1 MEEIR
6 RFSGLCSAFNGQER
20 ARVGIGTLSEKTL
33 HAVLK
38 QFFEPDTAKHEVKV
52 GRYIADIV
60 NDSGIIEI
68 QTRAFHA
75 LRPKLT
81 AFLERGPVTV
91 VYPIAHTKWL
101 YWIDPESGALTN
113 KRKSPKTGSVYDA
126 FYELYKIKPLL
137 PHPNLTLCFPLI
149 DVEEYRYLNEWSID
163 RKKGSSRCERI
174 PVALSDMVYLRSI
187 ADYRALVPN
196 PLPDAFTTRDF
207 AHAAKLRQNAA
218 QRVVHILHYMGVL
231 VRTGKQ
237 GAFYEYQI
245 K

>member
-1 MEEIR
+1 MDEMQ
-6 RFSGLCSAFNGQER
+6 RFSNLCSAAIRQER
-20 ARVGIGTLSEKTL
+20 ARAGIGTLSEKTL

-38 QFFEPDTAKHEVKV
+38 QFFEPDAAKHEVKV

-113 KRKSPKTGSVYDA
+113 KRKSPKTGSAHDA

-137 PHPNLTLCFPLI
+137 PHPNLTLCLLLV
-149 DVEEYRYLNEWSID
+149 DVEEYRYLNGWSTD
-163 RKKGSSRCERI
+163 RKRGSSRCERL
-174 PVALSDMVYLRSI
+174 PVALSDMVYLRGA
-187 ADYRALVPN
+187 ADYRALVPDS
-196 PLPDAFTTRDF
+196 LPDTFTTKDF
-207 AHAAKLRQNAA
+207 ASAAKLRQNTA
-218 QRVVHILHYMGVL
+218 QRVVHILYHMGVL
-231 VRTGKQ
+231 VRTGKL
-237 GAFYEYQI
+237 GAFYEYHI

>member
-1 MEEIR
+1 MDEMQ
-6 RFSGLCSAFNGQER
+6 RFSNLCSAAIRQER
-20 ARVGIGTLSEKTL
+20 ARAGIGTLSEKTL

-38 QFFEPDTAKHEVKV
+38 QFFEPDAAKHEVKV

-113 KRKSPKTGSVYDA
+113 KRKSPKTGSAYDA
-126 FYELYKIKPLL
+126 FYELYKIKTLL
-137 PHPNLTLCFPLI
+137 PHPNLTLCLLLV
-149 DVEEYRYLNEWSID
+149 DVEEYRYLNGWSTD
-163 RKKGSSRCERI
+163 RKRGSSRCERL
-174 PVALSDMVYLRSI
+174 PVALSDMVYLRGA
-187 ADYRALVPN
+187 ADYRALVPDS
-196 PLPDAFTTRDF
+196 LPDTFTTKDF
-207 AHAAKLRQNAA
+207 ASAAKLRQNAA
-218 QRVVHILHYMGVL
+218 QRVVHILYHLGVL